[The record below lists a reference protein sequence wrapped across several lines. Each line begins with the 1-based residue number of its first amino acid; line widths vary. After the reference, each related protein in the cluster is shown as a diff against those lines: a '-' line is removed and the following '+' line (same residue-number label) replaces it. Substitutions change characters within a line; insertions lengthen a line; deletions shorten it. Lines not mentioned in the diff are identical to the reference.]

1 MVPLIIIVLI
11 GIVLFL
17 PVLLGIILVL
27 FVAYGAYLGLKW
39 LLTREREER
48 NERKK
53 GEEGKEGQEGKEGRL
68 QKAFRNIRKTF
79 SNAWN
84 SRPSRVLRERTKGAT
99 VTIRKAVK
107 ETGGRLKT
115 KVSQRVNDVREKGSE
130 DDPREDPI
138 RKRKG
143 RAQDENPPG
152 KTSNKRSRKTAA
164 QNAPTRTILH
174 EYAQDR
180 MEHAEAPGEAYH
192 HLQIW
197 LLLLFT
203 STLPLFILSLCLSM
217 ETV

>member
-1 MVPLIIIVLI
+1 MEQILTTAALILGGIFAAWILFSDTLGEEGKGGQMDTAFLGALLMVPLIIIVLI

-115 KVSQRVNDVREKGSE
+115 KVSQRVNDVREKG
-130 DDPREDPI
+130 P
-138 RKRKG
+138 
-143 RAQDENPPG
+143 
-152 KTSNKRSRKTAA
+152 
-164 QNAPTRTILH
+164 
-174 EYAQDR
+174 
-180 MEHAEAPGEAYH
+180 
-192 HLQIW
+192 
-197 LLLLFT
+197 
-203 STLPLFILSLCLSM
+203 
-217 ETV
+217 